1 MIDLRSTHQAS
12 LGVFKCSFL
21 YAHIQ
26 FKWCV
31 YSFRGRMEKNLIVS
45 LVKRPAMTR
54 LPSVLRNNKKGEG
67 ERDAK
72 MTDDYTQYI
81 RWAILQWQWRWW

>member
-1 MIDLRSTHQAS
+1 MYLN
-12 LGVFKCSFL
+12 VPFL

-31 YSFRGRMEKNLIVS
+31 YSFSGRMEKEPVVS

-81 RWAILQWQWRWW
+81 RWAYSHAVAMAVVVVVVVIA